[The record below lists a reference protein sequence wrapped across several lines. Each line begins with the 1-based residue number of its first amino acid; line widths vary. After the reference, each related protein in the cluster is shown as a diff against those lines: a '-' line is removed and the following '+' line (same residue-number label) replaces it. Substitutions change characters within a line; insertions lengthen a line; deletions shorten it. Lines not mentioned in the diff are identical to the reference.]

1 MVQVR
6 VVSYNLLSSSL
17 ARSDHFTTYP
27 PPHLLAE
34 NRLPIILEKLE
45 YQRTKAI
52 GGASSNSSNNNTPK
66 TIFCLQ
72 EISREWA
79 GELHTYFA
87 NHGYQLVTGLYGR
100 YFNGYMGVGIAYP
113 MNEYETIAVDIKRV
127 SDTKPYLEQEED
139 SDEDDEETSSS
150 KKDNSYWPKSKPK
163 TKDNNGNNK
172 GPSLLGKLLNVPKTL
187 VSSFLTPLLNNL
199 PLLPRST
206 TQASDSAKDTDP
218 WDYSQYR
225 QNILVSVCLKPKQE
239 PTQSTTQSTPFW
251 VHCYHMPCAFWSASV
266 MTMHVEMVLNYVQNI
281 LPYSTKDDNTTTNN
295 KKKQRNI
302 PFILTGDWN
311 IKPQDTIYDRMISGK
326 PLKGDDPGIPP
337 STVTYETTTNT
348 IPTDNDES
356 VTETITTPKR
366 MEWILKDTTF
376 QPMTSAYRQMSS
388 DQNTEPE
395 FTNWARVKEDDPFID
410 TLDYIFLSHNSGEKD
425 GNKNNSGCD
434 WKIISVEEL
443 KTKETGNGPYPNL
456 DPTVNEPSDH
466 VLIAADLEL

>member
-27 PPHLLAE
+27 PAHLLAE
-34 NRLPIILEKLE
+34 NRLPLILEKLE

-52 GGASSNSSNNNTPK
+52 SGGGSSNSPK

-87 NHGYQLVTGLYGR
+87 NNGYQFVTGLYGR

-113 MNEYETIAVDIKRV
+113 MNDYETIAVDIKRV
-127 SDTKPYLEQEED
+127 SDTKPCLEDAEEESEGQEE
-139 SDEDDEETSSS
+139 S
-150 KKDNSYWPKSKPK
+150 KKCNSYWPKSKPK
-163 TKDNNGNNK
+163 SKDDNGK
-172 GPSLLGKLLNVPKTL
+172 GPSLLGKLLNVPKTI
-187 VSSFLTPLLNNL
+187 VSSILTPLLNNI

-206 TQASDSAKDTDP
+206 TKTADSSKDTDP

-225 QNILVSVCLKPKQE
+225 QNILVSVCLKPKE
-239 PTQSTTQSTPFW
+239 ATPSSPFW
-251 VHCYHMPCAFWSASV
+251 VHCYHMPCAFWSAAV

-281 LPYSTKDDNTTTNN
+281 LPFSTQKKGDDATNN
-295 KKKQRNI
+295 NKQRI

-311 IKPQDTIYDRMISGK
+311 IKPQDTIYERMISGK
-326 PLKGDDPGIPP
+326 PLNVDDLGIPP
-337 STVTYETTTNT
+337 STTTYETSTTT
-348 IPTDNDES
+348 VTTGNDVGGEPI
-356 VTETITTPKR
+356 TETIVTTTPKT

-376 QPMTSAYRQMSS
+376 APMTSAYRQMSV
-388 DQNTEPE
+388 DGKTEPE
-395 FTNWARVKEDDPFID
+395 FTNWARVKDDDPFID
-410 TLDYIFLSHNSGEKD
+410 TLDYIFLSHNKKHEGTGSTT
-425 GNKNNSGCD
+425 SCD
-434 WKIISVEEL
+434 WKIMSVEEL
-443 KTKETGNGPYPNL
+443 RTKENGNGPYPNL

-466 VLIAADLEL
+466 VLISADLEL